1 MPTLWG
7 FMEFNYTPTSEVGEV
22 HTEPATVKP
31 ATTPATTLATTPA
44 TTLATKPATTL
55 ATTPATTL
63 ATKPALKA
71 ATWEYPDD
79 CFYIKMYVLCP
90 LSALQTALGPCH
102 RYDDEKKRGVWAW
115 A

>member
-1 MPTLWG
+1 MD
-7 FMEFNYTPTSEVGEV
+7 FNYSPTSEVGEV
-22 HTEPATVKP
+22 HTEPAAKLAAKP
-31 ATTPATTLATTPA
+31 ATEP
-44 TTLATKPATTL
+44 
-55 ATTPATTL
+55 

-102 RYDDEKKRGVWAW
+102 CYDDEKKRCVWVWA
-115 A
+115 

>member
-7 FMEFNYTPTSEVGEV
+7 FMEFNYAPTSEMGEV
-22 HTEPATVKP
+22 HTEPVTVKLATKP
-31 ATTPATTLATTPA
+31 ATTPATKP
-44 TTLATKPATTL
+44 ATKPATT
-55 ATTPATTL
+55 
-63 ATKPALKA
+63 PALKA

>member
-7 FMEFNYTPTSEVGEV
+7 FMEFNYAPTSEVGEV

-31 ATTPATTLATTPA
+31 V
-44 TTLATKPATTL
+44 
-55 ATTPATTL
+55 
-63 ATKPALKA
+63 LKA

>member
-7 FMEFNYTPTSEVGEV
+7 FMEFNYAPTSEVGEV
-22 HTEPATVKP
+22 HTEPVTVKLATKP
-31 ATTPATTLATTPA
+31 ATTPATK
-44 TTLATKPATTL
+44 LATKPV
-55 ATTPATTL
+55 
-63 ATKPALKA
+63 LKA

-102 RYDDEKKRGVWAW
+102 RYDDEKKRGVWTW

>member
-7 FMEFNYTPTSEVGEV
+7 FMEFNYAPTSEMGEV
-22 HTEPATVKP
+22 HTEPVTVK
-31 ATTPATTLATTPA
+31 
-44 TTLATKPATTL
+44 LATKPATK
-55 ATTPATTL
+55 PATTL

>member
-7 FMEFNYTPTSEVGEV
+7 FMEFNYAPTSEVGEV
-22 HTEPATVKP
+22 HTEPVTVK
-31 ATTPATTLATTPA
+31 
-44 TTLATKPATTL
+44 LATKPATK
-55 ATTPATTL
+55 PATTL

-102 RYDDEKKRGVWAW
+102 RYDDEKKRGVWTW

>member
-22 HTEPATVKP
+22 HTEPSAK
-31 ATTPATTLATTPA
+31 
-44 TTLATKPATTL
+44 LATKPATKL
-55 ATTPATTL
+55 ATTL

>member
-7 FMEFNYTPTSEVGEV
+7 FMEFNYAPTSEMGEV
-22 HTEPATVKP
+22 HTEPAAK
-31 ATTPATTLATTPA
+31 
-44 TTLATKPATTL
+44 LATKPV
-55 ATTPATTL
+55 
-63 ATKPALKA
+63 LKA

-102 RYDDEKKRGVWAW
+102 RYDDEKKRGVWTW

>member
-7 FMEFNYTPTSEVGEV
+7 FMEFNYAPTSEVGEV
-22 HTEPATVKP
+22 HTEPVTVKLATKPATKP
-31 ATTPATTLATTPA
+31 ATTPATK
-44 TTLATKPATTL
+44 LATKPV
-55 ATTPATTL
+55 
-63 ATKPALKA
+63 LKA

-102 RYDDEKKRGVWAW
+102 RYDDEKKRGVWTW

>member
-7 FMEFNYTPTSEVGEV
+7 FMEFNYAPTSEVGEV
-22 HTEPATVKP
+22 HTEPVTVK
-31 ATTPATTLATTPA
+31 
-44 TTLATKPATTL
+44 LATKPATK
-55 ATTPATTL
+55 PATTL

>member
-7 FMEFNYTPTSEVGEV
+7 FMDFNYAPTSEVGEV
-22 HTEPATVKP
+22 HTEPSAKL
-31 ATTPATTLATTPA
+31 ATTLATKLATTPA
-44 TTLATKPATTL
+44 TT
-55 ATTPATTL
+55 
-63 ATKPALKA
+63 PALKA

-90 LSALQTALGPCH
+90 LSALQRALGPCH

>member
-7 FMEFNYTPTSEVGEV
+7 FMEFNYAPTSEMGEV
-22 HTEPATVKP
+22 HTEPVTVKP
-31 ATTPATTLATTPA
+31 ATKPATKLA
-44 TTLATKPATTL
+44 TTLATKPV
-55 ATTPATTL
+55 
-63 ATKPALKA
+63 LKA

>member
-7 FMEFNYTPTSEVGEV
+7 FMEFNYAPTSEVGEV
-22 HTEPATVKP
+22 HTEPVTVKP
-31 ATTPATTLATTPA
+31 ATKPATKLA
-44 TTLATKPATTL
+44 TTLATKPV
-55 ATTPATTL
+55 
-63 ATKPALKA
+63 LKA

>member
-22 HTEPATVKP
+22 HTEPVTVKLATKP
-31 ATTPATTLATTPA
+31 ATTP
-44 TTLATKPATTL
+44 ATKPATTL
-55 ATTPATTL
+55 ATTP

>member
-7 FMEFNYTPTSEVGEV
+7 FMEFNYAPTSEMGEV
-22 HTEPATVKP
+22 HTEPVTVKLATKPATKP

-44 TTLATKPATTL
+44 TKPV
-55 ATTPATTL
+55 
-63 ATKPALKA
+63 LKA

-102 RYDDEKKRGVWAW
+102 RYDDEKKRGVWTW

>member
-7 FMEFNYTPTSEVGEV
+7 FMEFNYAPTSEVGEV
-22 HTEPATVKP
+22 HTEPATVKLATKP
-31 ATTPATTLATTPA
+31 ATTPATKP
-44 TTLATKPATTL
+44 ATKPATTL

-63 ATKPALKA
+63 ATTPATKPALKA

>member
-1 MPTLWG
+1 
-7 FMEFNYTPTSEVGEV
+7 MEFNYAPTSEVGEV
-22 HTEPATVKP
+22 HTEPVTVK
-31 ATTPATTLATTPA
+31 LATKP
-44 TTLATKPATTL
+44 ATKPATTL
-55 ATTPATTL
+55 ATTP

-102 RYDDEKKRGVWAW
+102 RYDDEKKRGVWTW

>member
-7 FMEFNYTPTSEVGEV
+7 FMEFNYAPTSEMGEA
-22 HTEPATVKP
+22 HTEPAAK
-31 ATTPATTLATTPA
+31 
-44 TTLATKPATTL
+44 LATKPV
-55 ATTPATTL
+55 
-63 ATKPALKA
+63 LKA

-102 RYDDEKKRGVWAW
+102 RYDDEKKRGVWTW

>member
-7 FMEFNYTPTSEVGEV
+7 FMEFNYAPTSEMGEV
-22 HTEPATVKP
+22 HTEPVTVK
-31 ATTPATTLATTPA
+31 
-44 TTLATKPATTL
+44 LATKPATT
-55 ATTPATTL
+55 P

-102 RYDDEKKRGVWAW
+102 RYDDEKKRGVWTW

>member
-7 FMEFNYTPTSEVGEV
+7 FMEFNYAPTSEMGEV
-22 HTEPATVKP
+22 HTEPVTVKLATKP
-31 ATTPATTLATTPA
+31 ATTPATKP
-44 TTLATKPATTL
+44 ATKPV
-55 ATTPATTL
+55 
-63 ATKPALKA
+63 LKA

-102 RYDDEKKRGVWAW
+102 RYDDEKKRGVWTW

>member
-7 FMEFNYTPTSEVGEV
+7 FMEFNYAPTSEVGEV
-22 HTEPATVKP
+22 HTEPSAK
-31 ATTPATTLATTPA
+31 
-44 TTLATKPATTL
+44 LATKPATTL
-55 ATTPATTL
+55 ATTP

>member
-7 FMEFNYTPTSEVGEV
+7 FMEFNYAPTSEVGEV
-22 HTEPATVKP
+22 HTEPVTVKLATKP
-31 ATTPATTLATTPA
+31 ATTP
-44 TTLATKPATTL
+44 ATKPATTL
-55 ATTPATTL
+55 AT
-63 ATKPALKA
+63 KPVLKA

-102 RYDDEKKRGVWAW
+102 RYDDEKKRGVWTW

>member
-7 FMEFNYTPTSEVGEV
+7 FMEFNYAPTSEVGEV
-22 HTEPATVKP
+22 HTEPVTVK
-31 ATTPATTLATTPA
+31 
-44 TTLATKPATTL
+44 LATKPATT
-55 ATTPATTL
+55 P

-102 RYDDEKKRGVWAW
+102 RYDDEKKRGAWAW

>member
-7 FMEFNYTPTSEVGEV
+7 FMEFNYAPTSEVGEV
-22 HTEPATVKP
+22 HTEPSAKL
-31 ATTPATTLATTPA
+31 ATTLATTP
-44 TTLATKPATTL
+44 
-55 ATTPATTL
+55 

>member
-7 FMEFNYTPTSEVGEV
+7 FMEFNYAPTSEVGEV
-22 HTEPATVKP
+22 HTEPVTVKP
-31 ATTPATTLATTPA
+31 ATKPATKLA
-44 TTLATKPATTL
+44 TTLATKPV
-55 ATTPATTL
+55 
-63 ATKPALKA
+63 LKA

-102 RYDDEKKRGVWAW
+102 RYDDEKKRGVWTW

>member
-7 FMEFNYTPTSEVGEV
+7 FMEFNYAPTSEVGEV
-22 HTEPATVKP
+22 HTEPVTVKP
-31 ATTPATTLATTPA
+31 AT
-44 TTLATKPATTL
+44 KP
-55 ATTPATTL
+55 

>member
-7 FMEFNYTPTSEVGEV
+7 FMEFNYAPTSEMGEV
-22 HTEPATVKP
+22 HTEPVTVK
-31 ATTPATTLATTPA
+31 
-44 TTLATKPATTL
+44 LATKPV
-55 ATTPATTL
+55 
-63 ATKPALKA
+63 LKA

-102 RYDDEKKRGVWAW
+102 RYDDEKKRGVWTW

>member
-7 FMEFNYTPTSEVGEV
+7 FMEFNYAPTSEMGEV
-22 HTEPATVKP
+22 HTEPVTVKL
-31 ATTPATTLATTPA
+31 ATKLATTP
-44 TTLATKPATTL
+44 
-55 ATTPATTL
+55 

>member
-7 FMEFNYTPTSEVGEV
+7 FMEFNYAPTSEMGEV
-22 HTEPATVKP
+22 HTEPVTVKLATKP
-31 ATTPATTLATTPA
+31 ATTPAT
-44 TTLATKPATTL
+44 KP
-55 ATTPATTL
+55 

>member
-7 FMEFNYTPTSEVGEV
+7 FMEFNYAPTSEMGEV
-22 HTEPATVKP
+22 HTEPVTVK
-31 ATTPATTLATTPA
+31 LATKP
-44 TTLATKPATTL
+44 ATKPATTL

-63 ATKPALKA
+63 ATTPATKPALKA

>member
-7 FMEFNYTPTSEVGEV
+7 FMEFNYAPTSEMGEV
-22 HTEPATVKP
+22 HTEPVTVK
-31 ATTPATTLATTPA
+31 LATKP
-44 TTLATKPATTL
+44 ATKPATTL
-55 ATTPATTL
+55 ATTPATKL
-63 ATKPALKA
+63 ATKPVLKA

-102 RYDDEKKRGVWAW
+102 RYDDEKKRGVWTW

>member
-22 HTEPATVKP
+22 HTEPVTVKLATKP
-31 ATTPATTLATTPA
+31 ATTPATKPA
-44 TTLATKPATTL
+44 TKPSAKLATKPATTL
-55 ATTPATTL
+55 ATTL

>member
-22 HTEPATVKP
+22 HTEPATTKPATKP
-31 ATTPATTLATTPA
+31 ATTPAT
-44 TTLATKPATTL
+44 KP
-55 ATTPATTL
+55 

-102 RYDDEKKRGVWAW
+102 RYDDEKKRSVWAW

>member
-7 FMEFNYTPTSEVGEV
+7 FMEFNYAPTSEMGEV
-22 HTEPATVKP
+22 HTEPVTVK
-31 ATTPATTLATTPA
+31 LATKP
-44 TTLATKPATTL
+44 ATKPATTL
-55 ATTPATTL
+55 ATTPATKL
-63 ATKPALKA
+63 ATKPVLKA

>member
-22 HTEPATVKP
+22 HTEPVTVK
-31 ATTPATTLATTPA
+31 
-44 TTLATKPATTL
+44 LATKPATT
-55 ATTPATTL
+55 P

-102 RYDDEKKRGVWAW
+102 RYDDEKKRGAWAW

>member
-7 FMEFNYTPTSEVGEV
+7 FMEFNYAPTSEMGEV
-22 HTEPATVKP
+22 HTEPVTVKL
-31 ATTPATTLATTPA
+31 ATKLATTP
-44 TTLATKPATTL
+44 
-55 ATTPATTL
+55 

-102 RYDDEKKRGVWAW
+102 RYDDEKKRGVWTW

>member
-7 FMEFNYTPTSEVGEV
+7 FMDFNYAPTSEVGEV
-22 HTEPATVKP
+22 HTEPVTVKP
-31 ATTPATTLATTPA
+31 
-44 TTLATKPATTL
+44 ATKPATTL
-55 ATTPATTL
+55 ATTP

-102 RYDDEKKRGVWAW
+102 RYDDEKKRGVWTW

>member
-7 FMEFNYTPTSEVGEV
+7 FMEFNYAPTSEMGEV
-22 HTEPATVKP
+22 HTEPSAK
-31 ATTPATTLATTPA
+31 
-44 TTLATKPATTL
+44 LATKPATKL
-55 ATTPATTL
+55 ATTL